1 MLAPPHDYKM
11 IGKPDAYYKWSV
23 TQDGFI
29 KRAEGAIY
37 GPLDSSDS
45 TKTGVTIFDPRTA
58 LPTGVWPTKVKPLH
72 NRFSDYK
79 ASLHG
84 SYGRSV
90 NVAAWDR
97 TSQRGFSMSAL
108 AVGHGL
114 GSIKPSAAEYNM
126 TWVLGRI
133 APATGAAMN
142 TTVEYQY
149 FRAGNSVSGAAAV
162 QNGQDPGLFYGEL
175 LRVSFVH
182 SHTVYRFRW
191 LSCPCTENHVRIDS
205 C

>member
-84 SYGRSV
+84 SQMGLQVPES
-90 NVAAWDR
+90 
-97 TSQRGFSMSAL
+97 SMG
-108 AVGHGL
+108 VGDITATVL
-114 GSIKPSAAEYNM
+114 FTTLEC
-126 TWVLGRI
+126 VLGNRPVGETIIQVREDTILNRI
-133 APATGAAMN
+133 W
-142 TTVEYQY
+142 
-149 FRAGNSVSGAAAV
+149 
-162 QNGQDPGLFYGEL
+162 
-175 LRVSFVH
+175 H
-182 SHTVYRFRW
+182 H
-191 LSCPCTENHVRIDS
+191 
-205 C
+205 